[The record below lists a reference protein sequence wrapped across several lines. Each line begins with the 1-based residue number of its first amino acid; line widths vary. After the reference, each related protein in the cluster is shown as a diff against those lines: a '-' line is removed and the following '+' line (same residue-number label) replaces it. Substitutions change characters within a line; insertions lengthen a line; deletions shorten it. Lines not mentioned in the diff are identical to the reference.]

1 MVTPK
6 FHPTRHSDNLIKTY
20 YFVFYII
27 YVINII
33 ISFIVLGYSIVELV
47 LLCQFLSTHDK
58 TSYLVFR
65 YLFPINYQFIGITVI
80 LSQKASITMTT
91 RHSILLRLLSVH
103 MLAFKVLPF
112 ILIYLAVFQTKS
124 TLSIPGVN
132 LAASTYSQHGD

>member
-1 MVTPK
+1 MVTPN
-6 FHPTRHSDNLIKTY
+6 FQPSFRY
-20 YFVFYII
+20 YNQIH
-27 YVINII
+27 INILFFYNIYMSDFRI
-33 ISFIVLGYSIVELV
+33 IFIVLAYSIVELV

-58 TSYLVFR
+58 SSYLVFR
-65 YLFPINYQFIGITVI
+65 YLNPINYRFTGITVI
-80 LSQKASITMTT
+80 LSQKASIMMTT

-124 TLSIPGVN
+124 ILSIPRVN